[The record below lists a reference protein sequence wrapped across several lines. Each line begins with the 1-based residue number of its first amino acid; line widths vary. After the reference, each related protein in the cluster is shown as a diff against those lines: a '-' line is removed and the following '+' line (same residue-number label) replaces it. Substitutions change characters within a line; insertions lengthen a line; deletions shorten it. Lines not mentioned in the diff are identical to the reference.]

1 MNYDCKLQYDILL
14 SKVQPQDLQAFDKD
28 LGRIEVKEYKYII
41 LNRKLNSSV
50 FDSISQVHSKSK

>member
-1 MNYDCKLQYDILL
+1 MNYDCNLVSDSAHFKLQYDFLL

-41 LNRKLNSSV
+41 LNRK
-50 FDSISQVHSKSK
+50 